1 MSEHSGVQCPALFY
15 PFPKISPPW
24 QATPFERCHLHCL
37 GSTTFSWGLGSRMSS
52 ALVASIF
59 GKAKQETLPVH
70 NAVPPP
76 QPPGDGV
83 IDNPDSHLRFRF
95 HTALSSPLP
104 SPLSRS
110 LTTRILIYSH
120 WQSYLHSDAI
130 MRQDSLLRAEGAPGM
145 WGGFGTLLEGWGAL
159 RPSRVVQAGLISTHL
174 FSRGNVQ
181 TGTAPTLPCSK
192 LAWICSVCS
201 SQMGS
206 SVGAGRN
213 GSEEALL
220 SVRHCTCS

>member
-15 PFPKISPPW
+15 PFPQISPPW

-76 QPPGDGV
+76 QPPGDRV

-159 RPSRVVQAGLISTHL
+159 RPSRADLHTPVFQRKCPDWYSSHPPLLQACM
-174 FSRGNVQ
+174 N
-181 TGTAPTLPCSK
+181 
-192 LAWICSVCS
+192 
-201 SQMGS
+201 
-206 SVGAGRN
+206 
-213 GSEEALL
+213 LL
-220 SVRHCTCS
+220 SLFIPDGEQCWCW